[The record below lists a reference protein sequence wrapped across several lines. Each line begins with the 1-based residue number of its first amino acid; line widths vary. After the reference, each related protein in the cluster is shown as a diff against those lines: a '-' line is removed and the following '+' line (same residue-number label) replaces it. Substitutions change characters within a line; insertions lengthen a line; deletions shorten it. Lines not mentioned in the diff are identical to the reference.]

1 MIYQDDADG
10 ESLHVYDIAR
20 KEDKK
25 ILDGHVHSPNI
36 VGNWIFCLVKDQETG
51 FSQIVGVEFQES
63 GEFSSKVFN
72 LNNQYWYADASELHC
87 VIRETASDN
96 TMLELIFHGKN
107 VKNYGE
113 ADQSIDTEKEIQGA
127 IPAWLLYNPN
137 YSINWEN
144 DYVYSSPYGFMLRGE
159 DNTIYLN
166 LHDRTH
172 NFKGFYEEGSRT
184 ENEVKEWIEKGKK
197 AE

>member
-1 MIYQDDADG
+1 M
-10 ESLHVYDIAR
+10 
-20 KEDKK
+20 
-25 ILDGHVHSPNI
+25 HSPNI
-36 VGNWIFCLVKDQETG
+36 VDNWIFCLVKDQETG

-113 ADQSIDTEKEIQGA
+113 SRSVLVLDGSSGDCDDVGKDKFLYRISGDAVFGSIGKCREAQCGSKCQK
-127 IPAWLLYNPN
+127 YN
-137 YSINWEN
+137 SVHVKCWFLGF
-144 DYVYSSPYGFMLRGE
+144 SSKLCTR
-159 DNTIYLN
+159 
-166 LHDRTH
+166 R
-172 NFKGFYEEGSRT
+172 
-184 ENEVKEWIEKGKK
+184 
-197 AE
+197 

>member
-1 MIYQDDADG
+1 
-10 ESLHVYDIAR
+10 
-20 KEDKK
+20 
-25 ILDGHVHSPNI
+25 
-36 VGNWIFCLVKDQETG
+36 
-51 FSQIVGVEFQES
+51 
-63 GEFSSKVFN
+63 
-72 LNNQYWYADASELHC
+72 
-87 VIRETASDN
+87 
-96 TMLELIFHGKN
+96 MLELIFHGKN

-144 DYVYSSPYGFMLRGE
+144 NYVYSSPYGFMLRGE

-166 LHDRTH
+166 LHDRIH